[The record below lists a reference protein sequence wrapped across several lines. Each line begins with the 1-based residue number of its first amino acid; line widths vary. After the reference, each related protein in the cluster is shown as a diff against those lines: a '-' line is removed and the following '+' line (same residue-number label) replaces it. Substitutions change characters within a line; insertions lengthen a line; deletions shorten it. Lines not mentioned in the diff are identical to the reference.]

1 MKEFHNSGIIQWSD
15 HGGISVNGNNNQ
27 IVQRDNIF
35 ETDVKF
41 TKQELSRDEWDALE
55 KFFIERQLNYRSTDK
70 SFIVCTDILQAIE
83 KREQNSVRSVLQK
96 VGKSVLNTLLGVGIT
111 SATRAVVMPIIE
123 KIMG

>member
-1 MKEFHNSGIIQWSD
+1 MKEFHNSGIIQWSG

-55 KFFIERQLNYRSTDK
+55 NFYR
-70 SFIVCTDILQAIE
+70 A
-83 KREQNSVRSVLQK
+83 SVKL
-96 VGKSVLNTLLGVGIT
+96 
-111 SATRAVVMPIIE
+111 
-123 KIMG
+123 

>member
-1 MKEFHNSGIIQWSD
+1 M
-15 HGGISVNGNNNQ
+15 
-27 IVQRDNIF
+27 
-35 ETDVKF
+35 
-41 TKQELSRDEWDALE
+41 
-55 KFFIERQLNYRSTDK
+55 DK
-70 SFIVCTDILQAIE
+70 SKLKIPMMDFASITYLPADILQAIE